1 MNQTT
6 KTTLQIPMPIYLKT
20 GSEKIALK
28 SGFSSL
34 QELIRVILSQIYQNK
49 LSFHFSSADEFV
61 TLSST
66 AKKRYKKLQ
75 QDYRQG
81 KNFSSADSVDDL
93 LKKLDEN

>member
-1 MNQTT
+1 MNQTS
-6 KTTLQIPMPIYLKT
+6 KITLQIPMPLYLKK
-20 GSEKIALK
+20 GSEKVASE

-34 QELIRVILSQIYQNK
+34 QELIRVILTQIYQNK

-66 AKKRYKKLQ
+66 AKKRYRKLQ

-81 KNFSSADSVDDL
+81 KNFSSAESVDDF
-93 LKKLDEN
+93 LKKLNEN